1 MYPMRTTICIV
12 CIFFWCGLIFA
23 NNPDQDSLYARIDDK
38 TLDYTDRFDALL
50 HLGFSYY
57 GIDSAKFNEYA
68 YRALELATKHD
79 DSYRKARANLLIG
92 IGLIYSTEFYRSI
105 AYFETSLEIFKKL
118 EMPAEI
124 RKVYTNLSIVKQ
136 KLGESDE
143 AVYYLLE
150 SLKIA
155 ALEKNEIIKI
165 PIYNNLALVY
175 RNVGEN
181 KKALAQF
188 KIGEK
193 LAEEFNDSTN
203 LITIKSNMAGQ
214 YFLLKEYDSALS
226 VIDVV
231 LPLIKKAGDLNAEAD
246 ICVALTLI
254 YKDLGKYKQALTQ
267 SERALDLN
275 KKIKDKSG
283 ISVALNNL
291 GTVHDLL
298 GNNVV
303 AEEYLIRN
311 LELVKDSK
319 MANNHLTALEAL
331 EHHYKSMGDF
341 KKAHEFQEK
350 YLVLKDSMLARE
362 KILQIAA
369 LEAKYEN
376 QKKEE
381 TIAGL
386 QKDQRISQLN
396 KRFLILA
403 LIVALVMGGF
413 IGYVQY
419 ERVRKKNEQYKA
431 EQLVNMQ
438 LQESNEMKNRFF
450 TNISHELRTPLTL
463 IQGPLETFLNSK
475 QPKIDEDEIKL
486 MYRNS
491 KRLQQLVNQILEIS
505 RIESG
510 LVSLNFTRLPV
521 LKLIRQAS
529 EIFIGNASQKDI
541 DFKIKIEDDNDLV
554 YVDEDKLIKIVTNLL
569 SNAIKYNKKEGQIV
583 ISAHLEG
590 ENFLELEVSDS
601 GVGIDQEDLKHI
613 FDRFYMAKHQHNDS
627 SGIGLSLVKEL
638 VSLYEGIITVKSVKN
653 QGTAFKIKLPVN
665 INLIK
670 SVDYNILEIPGS
682 DHSQV
687 QEDDMAMTEK
697 KCDQAR
703 KILIVED
710 NQDIRS
716 YLRKNLTEK
725 YQVLEAE
732 NGYEGLET
740 ALAEVPDLIITDI
753 MMPVMDGIVLSEKLK
768 SHQSTDHI
776 PIIMLTAKG
785 EADSR
790 MKGLETGADD
800 YIAKPFNT
808 QELLTR
814 VSNLIRQR
822 EMLKQKF
829 SKLITI
835 GWDNTNVKSKDEVFM
850 CKALETIE
858 KHYAE
863 HDFTTESFQ
872 KEMAM
877 SRMQLHRKLKALT
890 DLSASEFIR
899 SIRLKKAHQLI
910 EKDYGNINEIA
921 YEVGFS
927 DPSYFSKC
935 FRGYYGYSPSQLTL
949 RRKLV

>member
-1 MYPMRTTICIV
+1 MRIAICIV
-12 CIFFWCGLIFA
+12 CIFFLRELTFA
-23 NNPDQDSLYARIDDK
+23 NNPYRDSLYARVNDE

-50 HLGFSYY
+50 NLGFSYY
-57 GIDSAKFNEYA
+57 GIDSVKFNEYA
-68 YRALELATKHD
+68 YRALELATGHND
-79 DSYRKARANLLIG
+79 NYRQARANFLIG

-105 AYFETSLEIFKKL
+105 GYFEESLEIFKKL
-118 EMPAEI
+118 KMPADI
-124 RKVYTNLSIVKQ
+124 RKVYTNLAIVKQ
-136 KLGESDE
+136 KLGENDE

-155 ALEKNEIIKI
+155 DQEKSEIIKI

-226 VIDVV
+226 VVDVV
-231 LPLIKKAGDLNAEAD
+231 LPIIKKAGDLNAEAD
-246 ICVALTLI
+246 ICVVLTLI
-254 YKDLGKYKQALTQ
+254 YKDLGKYQQALAQ

-275 KKIKDKSG
+275 KKTKDKSG

-331 EHHYKSMGDF
+331 EQHYKSTGNF
-341 KKAHEFQEK
+341 EKAHKFQEK
-350 YLVLKDSMLARE
+350 HLALKDSLLAQE

-369 LEAKYEN
+369 LEVKYEN

-381 TIAGL
+381 TIASL

-413 IGYVQY
+413 IGYIQY

-431 EQLVNMQ
+431 EQMVNMQ

-463 IQGPLETFLNSK
+463 IQGPLENFLSSK

-510 LVSLNFTRLPV
+510 LVPLNFTRLPV

-529 EIFIGNASQKDI
+529 EIFIGNAAQKDL

-554 YVDEDKLIKIVTNLL
+554 YVDEDKLVKIVTNLL
-569 SNAIKYNKKEGQIV
+569 SNAIKYNKKKGQIV
-583 ISAHLEG
+583 ISAHLQDSD
-590 ENFLELEVSDS
+590 FLQLEVSDS
-601 GVGIDQEDLKHI
+601 GVGIDREDLEHI
-613 FDRFYMAKHQHNDS
+613 FDRFYMAKHKHSDS

-638 VSLYEGIITVKSVKN
+638 VNLYEGTITVKSVKN
-653 QGTAFKIKLPVN
+653 QGTAFTIKLPVN

-670 SVDYNILEIPGS
+670 SADYTIMEVPEPDQSRIKE
-682 DHSQV
+682 
-687 QEDDMAMTEK
+687 EDLAVTEK
-697 KCDQAR
+697 KYDKAR

-710 NQDIRS
+710 NEDIRS

-732 NGYEGLET
+732 NGYEGLKT

-753 MMPVMDGIVLSEKLK
+753 MMPVMDGIVLSDKLK
-768 SHQSTDHI
+768 NHQSTDHI

-785 EADSR
+785 EADAK

-814 VSNLIRQR
+814 VSNLIQQR

-835 GWDNTNVKSKDEVFM
+835 GWDNVNIKSKDEVFM
-850 CKALETIE
+850 CKALEILE
-858 KHYAE
+858 KYYAE
-863 HDFTTESFQ
+863 HDFTAESFQ

-890 DLSASEFIR
+890 DLSTTEFIR

-949 RRKLV
+949 RRRPV

>member
-1 MYPMRTTICIV
+1 MRIAICIV
-12 CIFFWCGLIFA
+12 YFFFLSGLIFA
-23 NNPDQDSLYARIDDK
+23 NNPYQDSLYARINDK
-38 TLDYTDRFDALL
+38 TLDYTNRFDALL

-68 YRALELATKHD
+68 YRALAVATKHN
-79 DSYRKARANLLIG
+79 DSYRQARANFLIG
-92 IGLIYSTEFYRSI
+92 IGLIYSAEFYRSVT
-105 AYFETSLEIFKKL
+105 FFDKSLATFKKL
-118 EMPAEI
+118 NMPADI

-136 KLGESDE
+136 RLGQNDE

-155 ALEKNEIIKI
+155 EREKNEILKI

-175 RNVGEN
+175 RKIGEDR
-181 KKALAQF
+181 KALDQF
-188 KIGEK
+188 KAGEK
-193 LAEEFNDSTN
+193 LAIKFNDSAH
-203 LITIKSNMAGQ
+203 LKTIQVNIANQ
-214 YFLLKEYDSALS
+214 YFLLDEYDSALS

-231 LPLIKKAGDLNAEAD
+231 LPLIKKNGDLGSEAA
-246 ICVALTLI
+246 ISVALTLI
-254 YKDLGKYKQALTQ
+254 YEKLGQYKEALGEG
-267 SERALDLN
+267 ERALKLYRKVN
-275 KKIKDKSG
+275 NIGGVSA
-283 ISVALNNL
+283 ALNNL
-291 GTVHDLL
+291 ATVHDLL
-298 GNNVV
+298 GNHQV

-311 LELVKDSK
+311 LELVKDSE
-319 MANNHLTALEAL
+319 MADSYLTALFVL
-331 EHHYKSMGDF
+331 ENHYESVGNF

-350 YLVLKDSMLARE
+350 YLTLKDSTLARE

-386 QKDQRISQLN
+386 QKDQRINQLN

-413 IGYVQY
+413 IGYIQY

-431 EQLVNMQ
+431 EQMVNRQ

-463 IQGPLETFLNSK
+463 IQGPLESFLHSK

-510 LVSLNFTRLPV
+510 LVSLNFAQLPV
-521 LKLIRQAS
+521 LELIRQAS
-529 EIFIGNASQKDI
+529 EIFIGNASRKDI
-541 DFKIKIEDDNDLV
+541 DFKIKIEDGNDLV

-569 SNAIKYNKKEGQIV
+569 SNAIKYNRKEGQIV
-583 ISAHLEG
+583 IAAHLEDG
-590 ENFLELEVSDS
+590 DFLQLEVSDS
-601 GVGIDQEDLKHI
+601 GVGIDQEDLKYI
-613 FDRFYMAKHQHNDS
+613 FDRFYRAKHKHNDS

-638 VSLYEGIITVKSVKN
+638 VNLYEGTINVKSARD
-653 QGTAFKIKLPVN
+653 QGTMFTVKLPVN

-670 SVDYNILEIPGS
+670 SSDYNVLEIPES
-682 DHSQV
+682 DQT
-687 QEDDMAMTEK
+687 QTQGADLAMTEK
-697 KCDQAR
+697 KGDKPR

-710 NQDIRS
+710 NEDIRS
-716 YLRKNLTEK
+716 YLGKNLMKK

-732 NGYEGLET
+732 NGCEGLKT
-740 ALAEVPDLIITDI
+740 AQAEVPDLIITDI

-768 SHQSTDHI
+768 NHQSTDHI

-785 EADSR
+785 EAHSK

-814 VSNLIRQR
+814 VSNLIQQR

-835 GWDNTNVKSKDEVFM
+835 GWDNANVKSKDEVFM

-858 KHYAE
+858 RHYAE
-863 HDFTTESFQ
+863 HDFSAEAFQ

-890 DLSASEFIR
+890 DLSATEFIR

-935 FRGYYGYSPSQLTL
+935 FRSYYGYSPSQLTL
-949 RRKLV
+949 RRKPV